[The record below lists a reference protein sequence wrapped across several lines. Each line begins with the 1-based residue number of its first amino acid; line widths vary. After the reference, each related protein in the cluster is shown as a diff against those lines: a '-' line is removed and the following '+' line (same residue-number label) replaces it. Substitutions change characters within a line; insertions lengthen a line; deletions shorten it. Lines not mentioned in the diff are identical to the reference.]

1 MTIIIKT
8 ISRFSFLLLGL
19 LIFLTACNNESKQAE
34 KTESTKISTM
44 YEKSDLQ
51 PPVAKKVEKKLVE
64 HGNTRIDNYFWMRLS
79 DEQKNAET
87 KDAQT
92 TDVIN
97 YLNEEN
103 TYRDKMM
110 EHLKP
115 VTEELYQ
122 EIIGRI
128 AQTDVSV
135 PYKDNGYFYYS
146 RYEEGQEYP
155 IYCRKKENLEA
166 EEKVILDVNVLA
178 KDFDYY
184 AVSSRSV
191 SPDNQLLAYGEDTLS
206 RRIYTI
212 RFKNLETG
220 EMLEDVIPNTTGRA
234 VWANDNKTIF
244 YTVKDKSLRS
254 YKVFKHILGT
264 DASKDTEV
272 FHEADETFSCFTY
285 KSKSEKYIIIG
296 SFQTVSTEYRVLD
309 ADNPNSEWK
318 IIQPRERDLEYG
330 IAHLDDKFYIRTN
343 LDAKNF
349 RLMETPVT
357 ATTKDNW
364 KEVIPHRDDVLL
376 EDMELFN
383 DYLVVEE
390 RIEGIKKIRIMPK
403 SGDEHYIDFGEAS
416 YVAGTSTNMIF
427 DTDIVRVAYTSM
439 TTPMSVLDYNM
450 KTKEMKLLKEQ
461 EVVGDF
467 DKSNYVSERRYA
479 TARDGVKVPISIV
492 YKKGYKKDGKA
503 PLLLYAYGSYGASMD
518 PYFSSTRLSL
528 LDRGFAYAIAHIR
541 GGEEM
546 GRQWYEDGKLLNK
559 KNTFND
565 YIDCGEFL
573 IQENYTNKGQLY
585 AMGGSAGGLLMGAV
599 INMRPDLWN
608 GVVAAV
614 PFVDVIST
622 MWDESIPLTT
632 GEFDEWGN
640 PKNKEYYDYILSYS
654 PYDNVEA
661 KEYPAMLVTTGLHDS
676 QVQYWEPAKWVAK
689 LRELKTDNNP
699 LMMHTNMD
707 AGHGGQSGRF
717 RRFKETAMEYAFFLD
732 LAGKVELKD

>member
-1 MTIIIKT
+1 MTTIFKT
-8 ISRFSFLLLGL
+8 ISKFSLLLLGL
-19 LIFLTACNNESKQAE
+19 FISLTACNNEPKQAE
-34 KTESTKISTM
+34 KTETKKISTM
-44 YEKSDLQ
+44 YEKTDLK
-51 PPVAKKVEKKLVE
+51 PPVAEKIEKKLVE
-64 HGNTRIDNYFWMRLS
+64 HDQTRIDNYFWMRLS

-87 KDAQT
+87 KDEQT
-92 TDVIN
+92 TKVIN

-115 VTEELYQ
+115 VTDELYE

-135 PYKDNGYFYYS
+135 PYEDNGYFYYS

-155 IYCRKKENLEA
+155 IYCRKKGSVDA
-166 EEKVILDVNVLA
+166 EEKVILNVNVLA

-191 SPDNQLLAYGEDTLS
+191 SPDNQMLAYGEDTLS

-220 EMLEDVIPNTTGRA
+220 EMMKDVIPNTTGRA

-264 DASKDTEV
+264 DASKDVEV

-309 ADNPNSEWK
+309 ADKPNSEWK
-318 IIQPRERDLEYG
+318 VVQPRERDLEYG
-330 IAHLDDKFYIRTN
+330 IAHIDDKFYIRTN

-357 ATTKDNW
+357 ATTKENW

-403 SGDEHYIDFGEAS
+403 SGGEHYVDFGEAS

-439 TTPMSVLDYNM
+439 TTPSSIFDYNM

-461 EVVGDF
+461 EVVGEF
-467 DKSNYVSERRYA
+467 DKSNYVSERLYA
-479 TARDGVKVPISIV
+479 TARDGVKVPISVV
-492 YKKGYKKDGKA
+492 YKKGYEKNGEA

-573 IQENYTNKGQLY
+573 VKENYTKPEQLY

-640 PKNKEYYDYILSYS
+640 PKNKEYYDYIMSYS
-654 PYDNVEA
+654 PYDNVGA

-689 LRELKTDNNP
+689 LRELKTGNNP

-732 LAGKVELKD
+732 LAGKVELKK